1 MEWAARMAAVYTRFG
16 IAREAVLCHDIRM
29 TGLAF
34 IDTFLGGLVFVLARR
49 HIALHQSDQHLDFLS
64 DCMILVGWSSHG
76 YWYW

>member
-1 MEWAARMAAVYTRFG
+1 MGSQDGCRVCSIRHCE
-16 IAREAVLCHDIRM
+16 EAVLCHDIRM

-49 HIALHQSDQHLDFLS
+49 HITLHQSDQHLDFLS

-76 YWYW
+76 HWYW

>member
-16 IAREAVLCHDIRM
+16 IAREAVLCRHSHDGAGVHGHI
-29 TGLAF
+29 F
-34 IDTFLGGLVFVLARR
+34 GGPVFVLARR

-76 YWYW
+76 HWYW